1 MVGMGVRFE
10 NPPHF
15 KLVFFDV
22 LDHFLSRCRGG
33 SARLW
38 VVVQNRVNDGA
49 GCANALVDD
58 VSDGPGGFVEDA
70 VDDGLLAGG
79 GHYKAF

>member
-1 MVGMGVRFE
+1 
-10 NPPHF
+10 
-15 KLVFFDV
+15 
-22 LDHFLSRCRGG
+22 
-33 SARLW
+33 
-38 VVVQNRVNDGA
+38 
-49 GCANALVDD
+49 VDD